1 MGVLIRRGWNHGR
14 SDSKDNHLS
23 ALSGER
29 KENLPKVVPSA
40 CAIHLPKEAVRPA
53 LSLGIFRIR
62 GDQVLGNV
70 LQKTLAG
77 APRGIISESSSCHI

>member
-1 MGVLIRRGWNHGR
+1 MAGLIARTIIYLLFLG
-14 SDSKDNHLS
+14 
-23 ALSGER
+23 
-29 KENLPKVVPSA
+29 KENLSKVVPSV

-62 GDQVLGNV
+62 GDQVLGDV